1 MGVPLSKG
9 STMNRKATL
18 FFLALLVSI
27 LTACGTAPAAE
38 QEPPTPTPLPPDPAL
53 ERPTYTVKRG
63 TIDRVLTINGRV
75 TPVDLTQL
83 AFKRDGRVATVSAK
97 RGDMVKQ
104 GDLIAELLQDDEID
118 ELRQAQDALAQSQR
132 DLENAQKEQAKKIE
146 QAEIELEQAKEDL
159 ALVLPG
165 GENDPIRQAQK
176 DLVAAQREAKAAS
189 DSGSEAKT
197 AAELALTK
205 AAEALKDA
213 QDARDK
219 AYWKNDWAQRYG
231 TDPDNPYT
239 VDPTTGKKIPN
250 KLSKEQKE
258 AFADALEAAERAL
271 RDAELGVPNAQRE
284 LDKAREA
291 EINTNSDAEDKVK
304 DAQRKLDLLLTAK
317 GNKDVVAAQRKVDA
331 AQLAVDEAKTG
342 TFLTELKAVED
353 AQRRLDKAKKKV
365 EDGRILAPQNGELLS
380 LAISE
385 GDSVSAFDPVI
396 EIADPS
402 QLEVAAELGIDQMK
416 QLAEGQQA
424 EIALLSRPD
433 LPLPAIIR
441 QLPAPYGSGGSGAV
455 QERDRTTRFKM
466 LDLKGQQVEAGVTIV
481 KIRIVL
487 EHKDNVLWL
496 PPEAVRA
503 FEGRR
508 FVVVR
513 TGDRERRVTLK
524 TGIET
529 EDKIEILE
537 GAKEGDVVVGQ

>member
-1 MGVPLSKG
+1 
-9 STMNRKATL
+9 
-18 FFLALLVSI
+18 LLVTL
-27 LTACGTAPAAE
+27 LTACGTAPTAE

-53 ERPTYTVKRG
+53 ERPTYTVERG

-83 AFKRDGRVATVSAK
+83 AFKRDGRVTTIAAK
-97 RGDMVKQ
+97 RGDTVQQ
-104 GDLIAELLQDDEID
+104 GDLIAELQQDDELD
-118 ELRQAQDALAQSQR
+118 ELREAEDGLVQSQR
-132 DLENAQKEQAKKIE
+132 DLENAKKEQAKDIQQKE
-146 QAEIELEQAKEDL
+146 LDLEQAKEDL

-176 DLVAAQREAKAAS
+176 DLVAAQREAKATG

-213 QDARDK
+213 QDARDE
-219 AYWKNDWAQRYG
+219 AFWKNDWAQHYG
-231 TDPDNPYT
+231 TDPDHPYDI
-239 VDPTTGKKIPN
+239 DPTTGKKIPN
-250 KLSKEQKE
+250 KLSDDQKQ
-258 AFADALEAAERAL
+258 AFADALIAAERVV

-291 EINTNSDAEDKVK
+291 EIVNNSDAQDKIK
-304 DAQRKLDLLLTAK
+304 DAQRKLDSLLAGK
-317 GNKDVVAAQRKVDA
+317 GNKDLITAQRNVES
-331 AQLAVDEAKTG
+331 AQLALDEAKTG

-353 AQRRLDKAKKKV
+353 AHRRLEKAKKKV
-365 EDGRILAPQNGELLS
+365 EDGRIVAPQNGQLLS

-385 GDSVSAFDPVI
+385 GDNVTAFDPVI

-402 QLEVAAELGIDQMK
+402 QLEVAAELSADQMK
-416 QLAEGQQA
+416 QLTEGQQA
-424 EIALLSRPD
+424 ELSLLSRPD
-433 LPLPAIIR
+433 LALPTIIR

-455 QERDRTTRFKM
+455 QERDRTTRFKIM
-466 LDLKGQQVEAGVTIV
+466 DLKGQQVEAGVTIV

-508 FVVVR
+508 FAVVR

-537 GAKEGDVVVGQ
+537 GVKEGDVVVGQ